1 MSTIPYVK
9 KTMDSILQSDTGKYI
24 VQNKTTII
32 MVLAIVSLFLSISY
46 FVYVNNIFPLI
57 NRDYVANQ
65 EFITSST
72 GKKDVVIYFFF
83 TEWCPYCKQALPEIK
98 KLEEYIV
105 TQNAK
110 NDYKTILSKIDCD
123 KNSTLADKYK
133 VEGYPSIKLVYKN
146 DVYNYDAK
154 PDKASLIKY
163 IETSIA

>member
-1 MSTIPYVK
+1 MFTQIFNNYLENLKDIFNRIIRDK
-9 KTMDSILQSDTGKYI
+9 KSLIVLVIL
-24 VQNKTTII
+24 II
-32 MVLAIVSLFLSISY
+32 IFSSVFY
-46 FVYVNNIFPLI
+46 FVYNNYIKNTIINKHSLNREFVSKDKDKDKNNVLI
-57 NRDYVANQ
+57 L
-65 EFITSST
+65 
-72 GKKDVVIYFFF
+72 FFH

-154 PDKASLIKY
+154 PDKASLIKF
-163 IETSIA
+163 IETSID